1 MIIDLN
7 EVLSDP
13 FADNRVDVCICGAGV
28 AGITLA
34 LNLPRTLNVLLLE
47 GGGFKFSAESQSIY
61 QGHSVGQAYY
71 DLSATRQR
79 FLGGTSNHWTGV
91 CRPLDSYDFEP
102 KSFVQYSGWPIR
114 HPDLDPYL
122 EKTESILD
130 LSNND
135 SWDEP
140 RGSFGKEFD
149 ATSDFKRIKFKWS
162 DPPTRFGQKYQ
173 EEIEHRSNISC
184 YLNANVTESHLTKD
198 LSRLDHVELRNQSGR
213 VFQVRARIFVLAV
226 GGIENPRI
234 LLNSNHQLP
243 AGLGNQNGLV
253 GRFFTE
259 HPHVKVGDFILEDHL
274 REYLEENWYVGSFQE
289 RLRSLICGS
298 QWAVEGVSKIRGDR
312 MSCVRQSH
320 YQSLRQ
326 FFSPSLEFMERDR
339 ILNFGLRFQ
348 PNVANPERATDG
360 TLVIA
365 SEQAPNPLSRITLA
379 SDLDKFGMRRVKLD
393 WQLSRIDLH
402 TIQRAVFR
410 FGQTFADLGLG
421 RVRVSDWLRSDSPQ
435 FAGGGGNHHMC
446 TTRMAESSDRGVVDQ
461 HQRVFGTDNLYIAGS
476 SVFSTAGHANPTFT
490 IVQMTL
496 RLADHI
502 GSLSIA

>member
-1 MIIDLN
+1 
-7 EVLSDP
+7 
-13 FADNRVDVCICGAGV
+13 
-28 AGITLA
+28 
-34 LNLPRTLNVLLLE
+34 
-47 GGGFKFSAESQSIY
+47 
-61 QGHSVGQAYY
+61 
-71 DLSATRQR
+71 
-79 FLGGTSNHWTGV
+79 
-91 CRPLDSYDFEP
+91 
-102 KSFVQYSGWPIR
+102 
-114 HPDLDPYL
+114 
-122 EKTESILD
+122 
-130 LSNND
+130 
-135 SWDEP
+135 
-140 RGSFGKEFD
+140 
-149 ATSDFKRIKFKWS
+149 
-162 DPPTRFGQKYQ
+162 
-173 EEIEHRSNISC
+173 
-184 YLNANVTESHLTKD
+184 
-198 LSRLDHVELRNQSGR
+198 
-213 VFQVRARIFVLAV
+213 LAV

-274 REYLEENWYVGSFQE
+274 REYFEENWYVDSFHE

-312 MSCVRQSH
+312 MSCVGQ
-320 YQSLRQ
+320 LRALQQ
-326 FFSPSLEFMERDR
+326 FFSPSLEFMERER
-339 ILNFGLRFQ
+339 ILNFGLRL
-348 PNVANPERATDG
+348 NLLNMAGPERAPDG
-360 TLVIA
+360 TLFIA

-402 TIQRAVFR
+402 TMQRAVFQ

-421 RVRVSDWLRSDSPQ
+421 RVRVKDWLRSDPPQ
-435 FAGGGGNHHMC
+435 FAGSGGHHHMC